1 MKKIFLTM
9 IVAAMALSSCEQKAA
24 TETSAEGEATA
35 TETVVE
41 GDLAYV
47 RVEYVLSESEIYK
60 TEGVALQEKTE
71 KAQKSW
77 AQKEKNLQ
85 YEATQLQEKYQ
96 KGLITTADAQKQSQ
110 SIEKRLA
117 NFQTNTQKEAQSLDE
132 ENFVFTNRTQDLI
145 MRAIKEVNADGKYKM
160 VINATALLDAA
171 DALDISEAVL
181 TKINELYAKEKN
193 EKPATEEADAKTK

>member
-1 MKKIFLTM
+1 MKKIFLTLF
-9 IVAAMALSSCEQKAA
+9 VAALALSSCQQKAA
-24 TETSAEGEATA
+24 SETTTEGEVAA

-47 RVEYVLSESEIYK
+47 RVDYVLAESEIYK

-110 SIEKRLA
+110 SIEKRA
-117 NFQTNTQKEAQSLDE
+117 TNFQTNTQKEAQALDE

-171 DALDISEAVL
+171 DALDISETVL
-181 TKINELYAKEKN
+181 AKVNELYAKEKN
-193 EKPATEEADAKTK
+193 EKPAEAEAEKK

>member
-1 MKKIFLTM
+1 MRKIFLSM
-9 IVAAMALSSCEQKAA
+9 VVAAMAFSSCQQMGTTQPE
-24 TETSAEGEATA
+24 AEGEAAA

-47 RVEYVLSESEIYK
+47 RVDYVLAESEIVK
-60 TEGVALQEKTE
+60 TEGLALQEKTE

-96 KGLITTADAQKQSQ
+96 KGLITTADAQKKSQ
-110 SIEKRLA
+110 SIEKRAA
-117 NFQTNTQKEAQSLDE
+117 NFQTTTQKEAQALDE
-132 ENFVFTNRTQDLI
+132 ENFVFTNRTQDLL
-145 MRAIKEVNADGKYKM
+145 MRAIKEVNSDGKYKM

-171 DALDISEAVL
+171 DALDISDAVL
-181 TKINELYAKEKN
+181 AKVNELYAKEKN
-193 EKPATEEADAKTK
+193 EKPAETTETK

>member
-1 MKKIFLTM
+1 M
-9 IVAAMALSSCEQKAA
+9 VAAMAFTACEQKAA
-24 TETSAEGEATA
+24 TEPATEGDAAA

-47 RVEYVLSESEIYK
+47 RVEYVLAESEIFK

-96 KGLITTADAQKQSQ
+96 KGLMTTADFQQKGQAL
-110 SIEKRLA
+110 EKRAA
-117 NFQTNTQKEAQSLDE
+117 NFQTNAQKEMQSLEE
-132 ENFVFTNRTQDLI
+132 ENFVFTNRSQDLL
-145 MRAIKEVNADGKYKM
+145 MRAIKEINAEGKYKM
-160 VINATALLDAA
+160 VVNATALLDAA
-171 DALDISEAVL
+171 AALDISDAVL
-181 TKINELYAKEKN
+181 AKVNELYAKEKN
-193 EKPATEEADAKTK
+193 APATEEPATK